1 MKATISKLYLLLGR
15 ELEELSEVKAG
26 NIVGIGGLENY
37 ILKSATISSNV
48 ACTPFVEITQSAAP
62 ILRVAVEPEL
72 SSDLK
77 ALVSGLHLLNQA
89 DANVQVLIH
98 SDIDHGHLYTGQ
110 LCHHF
115 VFRQVDIM
123 GGNTWDPN
131 YARDWIFWTTF
142 FLI

>member
-37 ILKSATISSNV
+37 ILKSATISTNV

-89 DANVQVLIH
+89 DANVQVFEIK
-98 SDIDHGHLYTGQ
+98 
-110 LCHHF
+110 
-115 VFRQVDIM
+115 V
-123 GGNTWDPN
+123 N
-131 YARDWIFWTTF
+131 IFWEGHKMLQNVHLTF
-142 FLI
+142 DWHFIGQG

>member
-37 ILKSATISSNV
+37 ILKSATISTNV

-89 DANVQVLIH
+89 DANVQVFEIKVH
-98 SDIDHGHLYTGQ
+98 
-110 LCHHF
+110 
-115 VFRQVDIM
+115 
-123 GGNTWDPN
+123 
-131 YARDWIFWTTF
+131 IFWEGHKILQNVHFTF
-142 FLI
+142 DWHYIGQK

>member
-89 DANVQVLIH
+89 DANVQVLKPN
-98 SDIDHGHLYTGQ
+98 
-110 LCHHF
+110 HF
-115 VFRQVDIM
+115 KKQISSSS
-123 GGNTWDPN
+123 
-131 YARDWIFWTTF
+131 
-142 FLI
+142 FLLT

>member
-37 ILKSATISSNV
+37 ILKSATISTNV

-89 DANVQVLIH
+89 DANVQVLHMYFTMI
-98 SDIDHGHLYTGQ
+98 L
-110 LCHHF
+110 
-115 VFRQVDIM
+115 M
-123 GGNTWDPN
+123 
-131 YARDWIFWTTF
+131 
-142 FLI
+142 